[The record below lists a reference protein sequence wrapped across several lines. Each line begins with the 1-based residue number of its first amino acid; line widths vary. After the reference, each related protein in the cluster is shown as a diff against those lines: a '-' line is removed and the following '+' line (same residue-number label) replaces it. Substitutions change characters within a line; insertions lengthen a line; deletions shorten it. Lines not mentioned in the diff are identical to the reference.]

1 MGRAIVL
8 EGKLAVVTGAA
19 SGIGRGIAG
28 GLAAAGADVVAVD
41 VTEKAAAGLL
51 AELTQLG
58 APSPSF
64 VTVDVRDPAR
74 VRSAFADIG
83 KARGR
88 IDVLVTSA
96 GVREISDPLELE
108 PAEWENIIAVDLS
121 GTFYCCQ
128 AAANE
133 MVRSGTGGS
142 LINIASVAGLIGISG
157 RVAYTAA
164 KHGVIGITKTLARDL
179 APHGIRVNA
188 LCPGLVRT
196 PLNEQYFA
204 DEEFVRGLATLVP
217 LGTYAQPA
225 DMAKVAVFLASE
237 MSSYVTGIALPVDGG
252 WLAEKSYSTSDDP
265 KLAFN
270 RKVRSTET
278 P

>member
-1 MGRAIVL
+1 ML
-8 EGKLAVVTGAA
+8 EGKVAVVTGAA

-28 GLAAAGADVVAVD
+28 GLAAAGADVVAID
-41 VTEKAAAGLL
+41 VTEDAADGLL
-51 AELTQLG
+51 SELTQLG

-64 VTVDVRDPAR
+64 VTLDVRDPAR
-74 VRSAFADIG
+74 IRSAFAEIG
-83 KARGR
+83 KARER
-88 IDVLVTSA
+88 IDVLVNSA
-96 GVREISDPLELE
+96 GVPEISDPLELE
-108 PAEWENIIAVDLS
+108 PSEWENVIAVDLS

-128 AAANE
+128 AAAKE
-133 MVRSGTGGS
+133 MIRSAAGGS

-164 KHGVIGITKTLARDL
+164 KHGVVGITKTLARDL
-179 APHGIRVNA
+179 APHRIRVNA

-204 DEEFVRGLATLVP
+204 DEEFVRSVARLVP
-217 LGTYAQPA
+217 LGTYGQPSHIAQ
-225 DMAKVAVFLASE
+225 VAVFLASE

-252 WLAEKSYSTSDDP
+252 WLAEKSYSSSDDP
-265 KLAFN
+265 NLAFN
-270 RKVRSTET
+270 RRVRSTEA